1 MLGNDILI
9 KPVVG
14 ALFVVIE
21 EKYFTSPISA
31 VYYNGRELKG
41 EPIATAEYQKLDINL
56 AHVSPEKGVP
66 VYDFSARFKTSVK
79 FGKDKKLFLRSD
91 DGATVWIDGVKVHED
106 KTTHPAMF
114 FSLGTVRKDIEHFI
128 EIEYFQADGEAAI
141 GLYCDTDCSD
151 KTEIYLPEGRW
162 LDAFGGK
169 IYDGG
174 KSVRRAYGLYE
185 MPLFVRSGALIPLAY
200 EAKNTKEQKWDKLV
214 YDFYPDKQST
224 DRGYLYEDDGETT
237 AYKLGRFR
245 KSAYEA
251 RYSSSE
257 NAFIIKLCAA
267 EGEFSGERACIMRE
281 ITLKYHLLKGVDDV
295 KKVTVNGEE
304 YGFKKFKK
312 SAAFPLNT
320 GETAP
325 DGGVISLSLQMH
337 LKKDC
342 IIVFYL

>member
-14 ALFVVIE
+14 ALFDVIE

-66 VYDFSARFKTSVK
+66 VYNFSARFKTTVK
-79 FGKDKKLFLRSD
+79 FDKDKVLVLRSD

-114 FSLGTVRKDIEHFI
+114 FPLGTVQKDIEHSI

-141 GLYCDTDCSD
+141 GLYCDADCSD
-151 KTEIYLPEGRW
+151 ITEIYLPEGMW
-162 LDAFGGK
+162 LDVFGGK
-169 IYDGG
+169 VYNGG
-174 KSVRRAYGLYE
+174 KSVRRAFGLRE
-185 MPLFVRSGALIPLAY
+185 MPLFIRLGALIPLAY

-214 YDFYPDKQST
+214 YDFYPDKQSA

-237 AYKLGRFR
+237 AYKFGRFR
-245 KSAYEA
+245 KSAYETH
-251 RYSSSE
+251 YSTSE
-257 NAFIIKLCAA
+257 NAFIIKLHAA
-267 EGEFSGERACIMRE
+267 DGEFSGERAWTMRE
-281 ITLKYHLLKGVDDV
+281 ITLKYHLLKGADGV

-304 YGFKKFKK
+304 YGYKKFKK
-312 SAAFPLNT
+312 SAAFPLDT
-320 GETAP
+320 GETAS
-325 DGGVISLSLQMH
+325 DSGVISLSVQMH
-337 LKKDC
+337 LKHDC
-342 IIVFYL
+342 IIKFYL